1 MALPVGRYGLRVRV
15 VSAHNGGSRRRF
27 ISSLRDGDMA
37 LFSVDVTVP
46 GHAASLSATQ
56 NIAEPWKLSVWQAVK
71 DVWQQGYLKE
81 PCAVRFTF
89 NLETSLYKQT
99 AVYNLL
105 KSTTD
110 GLSRAIFDKCPGGS
124 EWNREDWRIVQLHAR
139 KQVATQAPSVRIE
152 IDPPTS
158 QPLHVTENL
167 LAHTFVPGSPPLW
180 PGDSVGATKVMKW
193 REHLV
198 QSLEVAKQPDVS
210 MALGCDFHFAVEPDR
225 MQTSDLDNFCVP
237 AAQAVGRA
245 LFGDVNQARRL
256 IGLHATKMGVSGD
269 NQLGTRVRVW
279 QE

>member
-1 MALPVGRYGLRVRV
+1 MTVP
-15 VSAHNGGSRRRF
+15 
-27 ISSLRDGDMA
+27 
-37 LFSVDVTVP
+37 SVDVTVP
-46 GHAASLSATQ
+46 GHAAGLTASK
-56 NIAEPWKLSVWQAVK
+56 NVAEPWKLSVWQAVK
-71 DVWQQGYLKE
+71 DAWQQGYLKE
-81 PCAVRFTF
+81 PCAVCFTF
-89 NLETSLYKQT
+89 NLEPSLYKQT

-110 GLSRAIFDKCPGGS
+110 SLSRAIFDKCPGGT

-152 IDPPTS
+152 IGPPTS
-158 QPLHVTENL
+158 QSSHVTENL

-198 QSLEVAKQPDVS
+198 QSLQVTKQTDVS
-210 MALGCDFHFAVEPDR
+210 MPLGCDFHFAIEPDR

-237 AAQAVGRA
+237 AAQAVGCA

-256 IGLHATKMGVSGD
+256 VDLHATKKEITGG

-279 QE
+279 PE